1 MKTLVLATTLA
12 AFGASS
18 ALAGGMAPAIEMEPV
33 EIVEETGGS
42 SSNLLIPLILIAL
55 IAAAASTTTSG
66 EETELVSDMRVKT
79 DIVPVGTAANGLPL
93 YQFRYIGAE
102 AVFEGVM
109 AQDVLAHTPEAVLTD
124 KTGLMRVDYGMLGLE
139 MKRIH

>member
-1 MKTLVLATTLA
+1 MDMKTLVLATTLA

-42 SSNLLIPLILIAL
+42 SANLIVPLILVAL
-55 IAAAASTTTSG
+55 IAAAANSSG
-66 EETELVSDMRVKT
+66 DSAPQFSDMRVKT

-109 AQDVLAHTPEAVLTD
+109 AQDVLAHTPEAVITD

>member
-1 MKTLVLATTLA
+1 
-12 AFGASS
+12 
-18 ALAGGMAPAIEMEPV
+18 PV
-33 EIVEETGGS
+33 EIVEDTGSGS
-42 SSNLLIPLILIAL
+42 ANLIIPLILIAL
-55 IAAAASTTTSG
+55 IAAASSGTSG
-66 EETELVSDMRVKT
+66 EEPVIESDMRVKT

-109 AQDVLAHTPEAVLTD
+109 AQDVLAHTPEAVVTD
-124 KTGLMRVDYGMLGLE
+124 SNGLMRVNYGMLGLE

>member
-55 IAAAASTTTSG
+55 IAAAANSSG
-66 EETELVSDMRVKT
+66 EAPQFSDMRVKT

-109 AQDVLAHTPEAVLTD
+109 AQDVLAHTPEAVITD